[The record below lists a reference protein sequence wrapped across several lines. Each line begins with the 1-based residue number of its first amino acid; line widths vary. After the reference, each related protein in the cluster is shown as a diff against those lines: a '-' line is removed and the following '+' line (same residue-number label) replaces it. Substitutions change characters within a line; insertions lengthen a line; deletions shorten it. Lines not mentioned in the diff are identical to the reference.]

1 MNTLSPAEY
10 GLVLLTLGAVT
21 FATRATPFLLFGN
34 RSTPSV
40 VLYLGRMLPPAIMA
54 MLVVY
59 CLKDVNFFSGA
70 WTAGAYRV
78 RTGRGAA
85 YMAAQCADK
94 HIRRNAGVHA
104 AGAVRVCVIVAR
116 MLARRWIA

>member
-21 FATRATPFLLFGN
+21 FAPRATPFLLFGN

-70 WTAGAYRV
+70 LGLPELIA
-78 RTGRGAA
+78 
-85 YMAAQCADK
+85 CALVVAL
-94 HIRRNAGVHA
+94 HIWRRNALISIFGGTLA
-104 AGAVRVCVIVAR
+104 Y
-116 MLARRWIA
+116 MLLVQFVFV